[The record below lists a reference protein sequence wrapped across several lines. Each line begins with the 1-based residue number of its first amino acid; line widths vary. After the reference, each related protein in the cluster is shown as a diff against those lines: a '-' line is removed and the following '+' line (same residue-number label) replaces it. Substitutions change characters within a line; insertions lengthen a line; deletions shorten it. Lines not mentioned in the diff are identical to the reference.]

1 MDTHEENDPD
11 DGAPWRAVFKSRL
24 VGASSLVF
32 VFVVV
37 VVFSKGRKVSRHNET
52 LYNACAF
59 SREKNARVVER
70 EFRGDATV
78 FGK

>member
-1 MDTHEENDPD
+1 MDTHKENNP
-11 DGAPWRAVFKSRL
+11 DGAPWRAMFGRL

-32 VFVVV
+32 VFVVFV
-37 VVFSKGRKVSRHNET
+37 VVFSKGRKVSRHET
-52 LYNACAF
+52 LYNAFAF

-78 FGK
+78 FGE

>member
-1 MDTHEENDPD
+1 VDTHKENNP
-11 DGAPWRAVFKSRL
+11 DGAPWRAMFGRL

-32 VFVVV
+32 VFVVFGV
-37 VVFSKGRKVSRHNET
+37 VVFSKGRKVSRHET
-52 LYNACAF
+52 LYNAFAF

-78 FGK
+78 FGE